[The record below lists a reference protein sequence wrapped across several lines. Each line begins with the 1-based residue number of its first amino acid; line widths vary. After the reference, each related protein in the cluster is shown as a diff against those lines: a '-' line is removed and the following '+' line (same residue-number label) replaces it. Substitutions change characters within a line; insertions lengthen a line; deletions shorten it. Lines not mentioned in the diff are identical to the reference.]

1 MNFTAIDFETATGNI
16 PCEIGICV
24 VRGGQIVETLSWF
37 IKPSCFP
44 YMNFWNQKV
53 HGISNSMIE
62 DALTFDSLWEDVIR
76 YYLQD
81 QLLVAHNAPFDI
93 GVLKAALTHYE
104 IQPPTFSY
112 LCSCQLSRRVWKE
125 FPRHGLGYLC
135 QEMGIFFNHHRA
147 GADAEACAR
156 IVILA
161 AEKMGANNLEELA
174 QISGT
179 KITNKREINQ

>member
-1 MNFTAIDFETATGNI
+1 MNFTAIDFETASGNV

-24 VRGGQIVETLSWF
+24 VREGKIAETRSWF

-44 YMNFWNQKV
+44 YMNFWNQNV

-62 DALTFDSLWEDVIR
+62 NALTFDSLWNRTIKF
-76 YYLQD
+76 YLQD

-93 GVLKAALTHYE
+93 GVLKATLTHYE
-104 IQPPTFSY
+104 IQPPGFSY

-125 FPRHGLGYLC
+125 FPKHGLGYLC

-147 GADAEACAR
+147 GADAEACAK

-161 AEKMGANNLEELA
+161 AEKLGVKNLEDLA
-174 QISGT
+174 LKSGT
-179 KITNKREINQ
+179 KIMNKEEKHQ